1 MEGRPRSSVTLAAE
15 LNAIDDAP
23 WSEWHGLRDD
33 QQPRRLS
40 PGELAKMLAPFGIR
54 PRTIWPLGR
63 TPGCQRL
70 PPLAIRGGVALLR
83 ERHAVTS
90 GNPKHLRS
98 V

>member
-1 MEGRPRSSVTLAAE
+1 VTLAAE
-15 LNAIDDAP
+15 LDAIDDAP
-23 WSEWHGLRDD
+23 WSEWRGLRDD

-63 TPGCQRL
+63 TPGSNCAKGYHRSQFEAAWRSY
-70 PPLAIRGGVALLR
+70 A
-83 ERHAVTS
+83 S
-90 GNPKHLRS
+90 GTPSQASNPKHLRS